1 MIEEHEL
8 VDGETFQVSLQWGK
22 RRTSPRYP
30 LKVPVSF
37 FVKGAPQPVIESGE
51 LRDIGLGGVGLL
63 PPESGESVPA
73 VGALVQMRFMA
84 EGIGQP
90 LKLEGMVVHA
100 SPQSG
105 IGVKFP
111 RLPAE
116 MRMRLKRML
125 TMMAVH

>member
-1 MIEEHEL
+1 MIDEHEL
-8 VDGETFQVSLQWGK
+8 VDGDTFQVSLQWGK

-30 LKVPVSF
+30 LEAPVAY
-37 FVKGAPQPVIESGE
+37 FVKGAPQPVIESG
-51 LRDIGLGGVGLL
+51 LARDISLGGVGLL
-63 PPESGESVPA
+63 PPHSGESVPA
-73 VGALVQMRFMA
+73 VGAIVQMRFMA

-90 LKLEGMVVHA
+90 LRLEGMVVHA
-100 SPQSG
+100 SAESG

-111 RLPAE
+111 RLPAD

>member
-1 MIEEHEL
+1 
-8 VDGETFQVSLQWGK
+8 
-22 RRTSPRYP
+22 
-30 LKVPVSF
+30 
-37 FVKGAPQPVIESGE
+37 
-51 LRDIGLGGVGLL
+51 
-63 PPESGESVPA
+63 
-73 VGALVQMRFMA
+73 MRFMA

-100 SPQSG
+100 SPESG

-111 RLPAE
+111 RLPAA